1 MPFMGALDTQVDV
14 SRIRRGARNRCL
26 KLAIVPETD
35 EGRGMSRD
43 PAHVGMVQP
52 PSTARPHVV
61 TQQYEPNHPAIQPPP
76 SIGTMQTFI
85 HPDMT
90 FPTEWILSFIS
101 FIFVYSFQLAL
112 VS

>member
-1 MPFMGALDTQVDV
+1 MPCMGALDTQSDV

-26 KLAIVPETD
+26 KPAIVPETD

-43 PAHVGMVQP
+43 SAHVGMGKP

-61 TQQYEPNHPAIQPPP
+61 TQQYQPPCDPPP

-101 FIFVYSFQLAL
+101 FIFVYSFRLAL

>member
-1 MPFMGALDTQVDV
+1 
-14 SRIRRGARNRCL
+14 
-26 KLAIVPETD
+26 
-35 EGRGMSRD
+35 MSRD
-43 PAHVGMVQP
+43 PAHVGMEQH

-61 TQQYEPNHPAIQPPP
+61 TQQYQPPCDP
-76 SIGTMQTFI
+76 THTLHRHLQTFI